1 MWSIVG
7 EKFFLQQIPGA
18 MFRIGIAS
26 LDGSKSP
33 ALHNPKFN
41 FNDESLPSGI
51 SMMSGVVLEYLSTS
65 VIKN

>member
-1 MWSIVG
+1 MGAEDFS
-7 EKFFLQQIPGA
+7 FFLRQIPGA

-26 LDGSKSP
+26 LDGSPSP

-41 FNDESLPSGI
+41 FNDDAIPNGV

-65 VIKN
+65 VIGK